1 MSINSLNAGK
11 HTCLWIYLTGTTAQ
25 VGVAYLRSF
34 NFKISAEH
42 RNIPPTHSNI
52 PPIHSNIQPQKL
64 FYCTNL
70 AWKLERALYIVW
82 KKGAVAFWAII
93 FVVASQQNTLLLL
106 GNSKTNFKF
115 GSRHIGWFDR
125 STKYGHVIINYFHD
139 LGHLFF
145 GWWSSSRKP

>member
-11 HTCLWIYLTGTTAQ
+11 HIALWVYLTGTTSQ
-25 VGVAYLRSF
+25 VGVAYLISF
-34 NFKISAEH
+34 NFKISAE
-42 RNIPPTHSNI
+42 RRNI
-52 PPIHSNIQPQKL
+52 PPIHSNIQPQNL

-82 KKGAVAFWAII
+82 KKGAVEFWAII

-115 GSRHIGWFDR
+115 GSRHIGWFAKMHR
-125 STKYGHVIINYFHD
+125 STKYEHVIINYLHD
-139 LGHLFF
+139 LGNIFF
-145 GWWSSSRKP
+145 GQWSSWKP